1 MIGGAVGSQQIWDE
15 VSHIPE
21 HEGANQSVAPGA
33 TVPRATPR
41 PAPAPAPAPAP
52 SRRNTPVTNWN
63 GDPALGQAWESLKT
77 QCGTV
82 KQAAKRG
89 EHGVTPLPKSSVAGH
104 QNDPMCLNWSVL
116 HKCTAECVEAYDHVD
131 QPATKKE
138 KLKQWV
144 ETQAK
149 KVPPRQR
156 NRRRRGGG

>member
-1 MIGGAVGSQQIWDE
+1 VGSQQIWDE

-21 HEGANQSVAPGA
+21 QEGASQLVAPRA

-41 PAPAPAPAPAP
+41 PAPAPTPAPT
-52 SRRNTPVTNWN
+52 RRTTNVRNWK
-63 GDPALGQAWESLKT
+63 GDPGLGKAWEDLKT
-77 QCGTV
+77 QCGPV

-116 HKCTAECVEAYDHVD
+116 HECTAECGEAYDHVD

-138 KLKQWV
+138 ELKQWV

-156 NRRRRGGG
+156 RSRRRGGGQSANE